1 MNVAF
6 MIMNNKNILSGLRP
20 QELETVVK
28 ELGLPRFTAKQIAS
42 WLYQKRVFSFD
53 EMTNLSKKARELLNS
68 HYSLGRT
75 KPVKEARS
83 KDGTIKYLFQTLSGH
98 FIETVYI
105 PETVSKSLSP
115 SPDNSVRNRATLC
128 ISSQV
133 GCKMGCRFCM
143 TGRQGF
149 EGNLTVA
156 DILNQ
161 VYSIPQS
168 EKLTNIVVMGQGE
181 PFDNTDAILRALE
194 ILTADY
200 GLAWSPKRITV
211 STVGLIPGMER
222 FIRESK
228 ANLAVSLHFAFPDDR
243 AANMP
248 AQKAFPIQ
256 SVVDTLK
263 KYDFCRR
270 HEANEVREE
279 AHQRRLSF
287 EYIVFDGLNDQPHH
301 LDKLVRL
308 LRPLDCRV
316 NLIPFN
322 TVPIKE
328 SATYNNNEDVQNDND
343 DVQGNNDDVRGNND
357 DVQGNNEDV
366 QTSNSAMPVLISPTT
381 GLPYRGA
388 PTEKM
393 MRIRNYLTSKGLFTT
408 LRASR
413 GQDIEAACGLLSTKE
428 IQRRR

>member
-1 MNVAF
+1 ME
-6 MIMNNKNILSGLRP
+6 NKKILSGLRP
-20 QELETVVK
+20 QELEQVVM
-28 ELGLPRFTAKQIAS
+28 ELGLPRFTARQLVS
-42 WLYQKRVFSFD
+42 WLYQKRVFSFE
-53 EMTNLSKKARELLNS
+53 EMTNLSKKARLLLGD
-68 HYSLGRT
+68 HYILGRS
-75 KPVKEARS
+75 KPVKQAVSR
-83 KDGTIKYLFQTLSGH
+83 DGTIKYLFQTLSGH
-98 FIETVYI
+98 YIETVYI
-105 PETVSKSLSP
+105 PEITTPERDEVYEDRAIASTKPKSSAGSAKP
-115 SPDNSVRNRATLC
+115 RATLC
-128 ISSQV
+128 VSSQV

-149 EGNLTVA
+149 QGNLTVA

-168 EKLTNIVVMGQGE
+168 ESLTNIVVMGQGE
-181 PFDNTDAILRALE
+181 PFDNTDAILRAIE

-200 GLAWSPKRITV
+200 ALTWSPRRITV

-228 ANLAVSLHFAFPDDR
+228 ANLAVSLHFAYPDDR

-256 SVVDTLK
+256 NVVDTLAE
-263 KYDFCRR
+263 YDFWRR
-270 HEANEVREE
+270 HDAGAGFAGSPKFAASREFGG
-279 AHQRRLSF
+279 AFDARPSHQRRLSF
-287 EYIVFDGLNDQPHH
+287 EYIVFDGLNDRPHH

-322 TVPIKE
+322 SVPE
-328 SATYNNNEDVQNDND
+328 NARGQSAGSV
-343 DVQGNNDDVRGNND
+343 
-357 DVQGNNEDV
+357 
-366 QTSNSAMPVLISPTT
+366 SVLISPTT
-381 GLPYRGA
+381 REPYRGV
-388 PTEKM
+388 PTDKM

-408 LRASR
+408 VRASR

-428 IQRRR
+428 ILNNR